1 MTEVT
6 KTRNPFAAAMR
17 PVNAV
22 VERFIPSALVFA
34 VLLTF
39 VVAALAILLTDAG
52 PTAVLTGW
60 GDGLSGLLAFMTQM
74 ALVLLLGHMLAN
86 TRLVRRGLALVAALP
101 RSPVQAYVFVAVLA
115 SALSL
120 VQWGLGLVAG
130 GLLAREVAAQM
141 RAKGV
146 RVHFPLLVAAGFS
159 GFVVWHMGYT
169 GSGPLTAATA
179 DSFVVEQLGETI
191 PVSATTFAPWNLIAA
206 VVTVVVVAGALALVA
221 PRGNDRVVE
230 LEVDARAA
238 EVEIE
243 QPVTPA
249 DRLDASR
256 VLTTLTGLGLVA
268 YLVVYFADGGT
279 PTLDIV
285 NWTFLALVLLLV
297 RSPFEVA
304 ALVKN
309 AAANVGDILLQF
321 PLYAGILG
329 IMAATGL
336 IEVFRDAF
344 VSFSTPQTFGALA
357 FLALVLL
364 LVRSPFEVAALVK
377 NAAANV
383 GDILLQFPLYAGIL
397 GIMTATGL
405 IQIFSDAIVSVST
418 PQTFG
423 ALAFLAAG
431 VVNFFVPSGG
441 GQFAVQAPILL
452 DAATQLGVDPAIAIM
467 AVAYGDQ
474 WTNMIQPFWAL
485 PLLAIA
491 GLKVRDILGYTTVTL
506 LASGIVF
513 AATLLIVGP
522 GA

>member
-1 MTEVT
+1 MTKDAVT

-39 VVAALAILLTDAG
+39 VVAALALLLTDAG

-329 IMAATGL
+329 IMA
-336 IEVFRDAF
+336 
-344 VSFSTPQTFGALA
+344 S
-357 FLALVLL
+357 
-364 LVRSPFEVAALVK
+364 
-377 NAAANV
+377 
-383 GDILLQFPLYAGIL
+383 
-397 GIMTATGL
+397 TGL

-423 ALAFLAAG
+423 ALAFVAAG

-452 DAATQLGVDPAIAIM
+452 DAATQLGVDPAVAIM

>member
-1 MTEVT
+1 MTDTT
-6 KTRNPFAAAMR
+6 KTSRNPFAGAMR

-39 VVAALAILLTDAG
+39 VVAALALLLTDAG

-60 GDGLSGLLAFMTQM
+60 GDGLSGLLEFMTQM

-86 TRLVRRGLALVAALP
+86 TRLVRRGLARVSALP
-101 RSPVQAYVFVAVLA
+101 RGPLQAYVFVAVLA

-191 PVSATTFAPWNLIAA
+191 SVAETTFAPWNMVAA
-206 VVTVVVVAGALALVA
+206 LVTVVVVAGALALVA
-221 PRGNDRVVE
+221 PRGTVRIVE
-230 LEVDARAA
+230 LDVDARAA
-238 EVEIE
+238 EVEVE
-243 QPVTPA
+243 RPVTPA

-268 YLVVYFADGGT
+268 YLVVYFAGGGT

-309 AAANVGDILLQF
+309 AA
-321 PLYAGILG
+321 
-329 IMAATGL
+329 T
-336 IEVFRDAF
+336 
-344 VSFSTPQTFGALA
+344 
-357 FLALVLL
+357 
-364 LVRSPFEVAALVK
+364 
-377 NAAANV
+377 NV

-423 ALAFLAAG
+423 VLAFVAAG

-452 DAATQLGVDPAIAIM
+452 DAATQLGVDPSVAIM